1 MFSPTLDMFDRV
13 RLVAAETELRRR
25 GGLLQAKAVDAAR
38 RILDLGVA
46 PMTADRDGS
55 CAFQIQPH
63 RASVQHSHT
72 VGPDL
77 YARADRAT
85 PDLENVRF
93 TLDQEVGGR
102 SPLDLGL
109 FAVVWFNLE
118 SLTGG
123 VARMVVPAATVA
135 SDTTCAASVT
145 IGRGGVVAAM
155 VELTGGRS
163 NSEQIAPGFA
173 YLH

>member
-13 RLVAAETELRRR
+13 RLVAAESELRRR
-25 GGLLQAKAVDAAR
+25 GGLLQTKAVDAAR

-46 PMTADRDGS
+46 PMTAERGGS
-55 CAFQIQPH
+55 CAFQVQPH
-63 RASVQHSHT
+63 RTA
-72 VGPDL
+72 GAEL
-77 YARADRAT
+77 YARADRST

-155 VELTGGRS
+155 VELTGGRA

>member
-13 RLVAAETELRRR
+13 RLVAAESELRRR
-25 GGLLQAKAVDAAR
+25 GGLLQTNAVDAAR

-46 PMTADRDGS
+46 PMTAARDGS
-55 CAFQIQPH
+55 CAFQIHP
-63 RASVQHSHT
+63 RRSVGT
-72 VGPDL
+72 EL
-77 YARADRAT
+77 YARVDRSSL
-85 PDLENVRF
+85 DLENVRF

-118 SLTGG
+118 TLAGG

-145 IGRGGVVAAM
+145 VGKGGVVAAM
-155 VELTGGRS
+155 VEVTGGRFD
-163 NSEQIAPGFA
+163 SEQIAPGFA